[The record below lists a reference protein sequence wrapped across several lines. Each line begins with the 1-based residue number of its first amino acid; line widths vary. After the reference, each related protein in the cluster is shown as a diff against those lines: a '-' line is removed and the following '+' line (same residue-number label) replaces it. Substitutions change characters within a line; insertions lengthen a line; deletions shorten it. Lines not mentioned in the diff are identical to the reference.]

1 MEEGGEEEIIRE
13 MALFGKI
20 ARRYKDVPQIPPLS
34 QRLALDRRL
43 PEC

>member
-1 MEEGGEEEIIRE
+1 MVEGEDREIIRE
-13 MALFGKI
+13 MALFRKI

-34 QRLALDRRL
+34 QRLVLDRL